1 MAPSGLLA
9 RAADANGLRMPRNA
23 CALVLGTLL
32 LAACNR
38 QPPAPAAAVVV
49 PPDAGVVAITADAR
63 GFTPAEVH
71 VSKGKAVTFL
81 FTRTTDN
88 TCAKEVV
95 FPERNPATATAQRG
109 GGHHAPGTGRA
120 HLPVSVR
127 DGDVGGDRRRQ
138 VTRLSAAS
146 RAPA

>member
-95 FPERNPATATAQRG
+95 FPELTIRRPLPLNEVVAIMLPTQVEHTYRFQCGMAMWE
-109 GGHHAPGTGRA
+109 GT
-120 HLPVSVR
+120 VV
-127 DGDVGGDRRRQ
+127 VK
-138 VTRLSAAS
+138 
-146 RAPA
+146 